1 MFLMDWYAWPLAAIL
16 GIAIVGMGS
25 KKALT
30 PRNKA
35 LERYRWVSNVQL
47 SYIRKIG
54 WLEIATA
61 PMFLVPAIVARD
73 EITFIA
79 LLGTA
84 PALALTLLNTWLCF
98 LHREFQKAVLPI
110 ALGII
115 AIILAIT
122 ILT

>member
-16 GIAIVGMGS
+16 GIGIVGMGS

-30 PRNKA
+30 PINEA
-35 LERYRWVSNVQL
+35 IERYRWVSNVEL
-47 SYIRKIG
+47 GYIRKIG
-54 WLEIATA
+54 WLELGTAT
-61 PMFLVPAIVARD
+61 MFLVPAIVTRD
-73 EITFIA
+73 EVTFIA

-84 PALALTLLNTWLCF
+84 PALALILLNIWLCF
-98 LHREFQKAVLPI
+98 LHQKFQKAILPI

-115 AIILAIT
+115 VILLAVT